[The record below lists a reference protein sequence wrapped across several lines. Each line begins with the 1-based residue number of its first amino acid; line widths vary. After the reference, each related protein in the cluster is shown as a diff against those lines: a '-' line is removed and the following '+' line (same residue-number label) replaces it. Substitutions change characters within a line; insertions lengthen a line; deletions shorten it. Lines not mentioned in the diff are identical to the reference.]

1 MPTQS
6 KYACSRRRREQ
17 HWRQRV
23 AERHDGREQAAPK
36 RDRSRVHLAG
46 DGLCFSAHFPSETL
60 LVRGPQE
67 QKKQLALNVAAWF
80 HLQKAVMQYTAALLL
95 IALGSAAAF
104 APTALPMGLR
114 QRTAVSRVGGCVVS
128 RCVPAAQRRVA
139 GLLRPDRLAAGLQ
152 RQGGA
157 RGRHDAARDNAR

>member
-1 MPTQS
+1 M
-6 KYACSRRRREQ
+6 AR
-17 HWRQRV
+17 
-23 AERHDGREQAAPK
+23 
-36 RDRSRVHLAG
+36 L
-46 DGLCFSAHFPSETL
+46 
-60 LVRGPQE
+60 QE
-67 QKKQLALNVAAWF
+67 QKKICLKCRGLRWF
-80 HLQKAVMQYTAALLL
+80 HFQKAVMQYTAALLL